1 MAFVVDA
8 EHVTFLGVPF
18 ERIPR
23 MLQEI
28 LSERT
33 RVLAKRQKL
42 VGLSVGGR
50 PAADDCPLERIKL
63 KTPHHRFILVGTPEV
78 RFSYG
83 ERIRLCSGTPVNFIQ
98 CISTVIP
105 DM

>member
-1 MAFVVDA
+1 M
-8 EHVTFLGVPF
+8 
-18 ERIPR
+18 
-23 MLQEI
+23 
-28 LSERT
+28 LSEKT

-83 ERIRLCSGTPVNFIQ
+83 EDIRLSCGTPDNFIQ
-98 CISTVIP
+98 CSSALVP
-105 DM
+105 NLLVGFSA